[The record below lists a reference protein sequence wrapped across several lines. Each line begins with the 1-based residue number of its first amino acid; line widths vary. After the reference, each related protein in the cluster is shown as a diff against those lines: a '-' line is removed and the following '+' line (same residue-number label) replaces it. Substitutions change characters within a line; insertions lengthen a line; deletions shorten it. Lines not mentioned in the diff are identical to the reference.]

1 MRLWMLLP
9 LLLLPCCATLPELY
23 KTVDDISTDD
33 AITVKV
39 DRDAFQ
45 KDTDVHVRVDI
56 LKKDPKSAV
65 SSL

>member
-1 MRLWMLLP
+1 MRLYFLIPLMLTS
-9 LLLLPCCATLPELY
+9 CATLPELY
-23 KTVDDISTDD
+23 KSIDDIATDD

-56 LKKDPKSAV
+56 LKKDAKVSAG
-65 SSL
+65 